1 MRRRPADWS
10 MGYRMGTPRQ
20 LREAARSM
28 DLASGH
34 VAMAACG
41 GASRRRSTGDG
52 RAPRAGKERRAGV
65 DAVNTEAIEVSI
77 VMPCL
82 DEAET
87 LGACI
92 AKARQAIAQHGLRAE
107 IVVAD
112 NGSRDG
118 SPHIAQA
125 LGARC
130 VVAPIRG
137 YGAALMAG
145 IAAARGT
152 YVVMGDADD
161 TYDFR
166 AIYPFIAQLRAGAD
180 FVIGCRTARGGT
192 ILPGAMPW
200 SHRWIGV
207 PALSAAGRLLFRSPV
222 RDFHCGLR
230 AFRRDAVLALGLRSA
245 GMEFASEMVI
255 KATLRRLSIVELP
268 VALSPGGRTRPSH
281 LRAWRDG
288 LRHVRLM
295 LRCRLGR
302 G

>member
-1 MRRRPADWS
+1 M
-10 MGYRMGTPRQ
+10 T
-20 LREAARSM
+20 AA
-28 DLASGH
+28 
-34 VAMAACG
+34 
-41 GASRRRSTGDG
+41 
-52 RAPRAGKERRAGV
+52 P
-65 DAVNTEAIEVSI
+65 IEVSI

-92 AKARQAIAQHGLRAE
+92 AKAREAIVRHGLHAE

-118 SPHIAQA
+118 SPRIAEA

-130 VVAPIRG
+130 VDVPVRG
-137 YGAALMAG
+137 YGAALQAG

-152 YVVMGDADD
+152 YVVIGDADD

-166 AIYPFIAQLRAGAD
+166 VIYPFVERLRAGAD
-180 FVIGCRTARGGT
+180 LVVGCRTGQGGL

-207 PALSAAGRLLFRSPV
+207 PVLSALGRILFGSSV

-230 AFRRDAVLALGLRSA
+230 AFRRDAVLALGLQA
-245 GMEFASEMVI
+245 PGMEFASEMVI
-255 KATLRRLSIVELP
+255 KATLRRLAVVELP
-268 VALSPGGRTRPSH
+268 VTLSPGGRTRRSH

-288 LRHVRLM
+288 WRHVGLI
-295 LRCRLGR
+295 LRCRLPGS
-302 G
+302 